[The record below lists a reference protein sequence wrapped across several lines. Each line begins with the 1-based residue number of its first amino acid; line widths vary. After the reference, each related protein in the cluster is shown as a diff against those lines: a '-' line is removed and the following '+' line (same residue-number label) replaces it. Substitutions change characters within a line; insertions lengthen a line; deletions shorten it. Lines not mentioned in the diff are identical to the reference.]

1 MKKSQ
6 IDGDRIDGKRILG
19 YNRFDSVFR
28 RNRKNIAKLS
38 AMHLNAVRES
48 PLAGTSG

>member
-1 MKKSQ
+1 MKKPQVKRDQ
-6 IDGDRIDGKRILG
+6 IDEKSILG
-19 YNRFDSVFR
+19 YNKSDSVFR

-48 PLAGTSG
+48 LLAGTSG